1 MSQLRSIESTILYN
15 EKIRKHKGRVDPFVE
30 HLREILPKDGTWE
43 VFK

>member
-30 HLREILPKDGTWE
+30 HLREVLPRDGTWE
-43 VFK
+43 VIE